1 MTDGPAEATISAL
14 VALGLP
20 ERIAIPL
27 QAVLGPA
34 AAEIVA
40 SDPWAVLSVISV
52 QPERVDAYARSQLGS
67 TVRADDQRR
76 QVALLGWLLARAARD
91 GHTVLP
97 QRVAELALAGYGV
110 DTRDATGA
118 AVAQGQ
124 VAEVDWPGGGLALTR
139 LAIAERAIANAVRAR
154 LASDAGADPVASE
167 GSGSGGLELIVGPAG
182 PARDAAVRSLVAR
195 ARADGMTV
203 MLAAPTLGAAARL
216 SDLESCPALPVGEV
230 AAALTEASPPPPGI
244 LFVEDAHVIE
254 VGAIARLL
262 GAALAVT
269 TVVLAADPVSLR
281 SVDGPG
287 DVVGDVAAWLR
298 RTEPRPDTR
307 PPEPPPGE
315 AVATIDGLVEAVGQG
330 VLLQVESPDKEVVV
344 VPAGDASEA
353 VHRTLQ
359 LVTDAI
365 PRALGIPATDVM
377 VLTPAV
383 RGVAGAAML
392 NAALKSQ
399 LNPGRGSVAGFDV
412 GDRVAFTAPA
422 GRAAAGDVG
431 VAVDARD
438 DSPVID
444 IAGEMVAVPG
454 RVSMPIQHAYALTI
468 ARGQAGRWPAVVVVL
483 PGESAGLLCRSLVR
497 TAFSRAERH
506 LSVVHAA
513 GATLGRAVAHG
524 YDRRRRTLLGG
535 LLDGEPLDAGLLNG
549 GLLDG
554 GPPR

>member
-1 MTDGPAEATISAL
+1 MTDGPADATIGAL

-27 QAVLGPA
+27 QAVLGRA

-52 QPERVDAYARSQLGS
+52 QPERADAYARSRLGS
-67 TVRADDQRR
+67 TARPDDQRR

-110 DTRDATGA
+110 DTKDATGA
-118 AVAQGQ
+118 AIAQGQ
-124 VAEVDWPGGGLALTR
+124 VAEVDWPGGGLARTG
-139 LAIAERAIANAVRAR
+139 LAIAEGAIANAVRPR
-154 LASDAGADPVASE
+154 LGWDAGAGPVA
-167 GSGSGGLELIVGPAG
+167 GDGGGSGGLELIVGPAG
-182 PARDAAVRSLVAR
+182 PAREAAVRSRIAR
-195 ARADGMTV
+195 ARTDGMTV
-203 MLAAPTLGAAARL
+203 MLAAPPPGAAAPL
-216 SDLESCPALPVGEV
+216 SALASCPALPVSEA
-230 AAALTEASPPPPGI
+230 AAALTEASPPPG
-244 LFVEDAHVIE
+244 LLLVEDAHVIE
-254 VGAIARLL
+254 AGTMAGLL
-262 GAALAVT
+262 GAAPAVP
-269 TVVLAADPVSLR
+269 TVVLAAGPVALR

-287 DVVGDVAAWLR
+287 DVVGDLAAWLR
-298 RTEPRPDTR
+298 RTEPPPDTR
-307 PPEPPPGE
+307 PPEPPPRE
-315 AVATIDGLVEAVGQG
+315 AVAIIDGLVEAVGQG
-330 VLLQVESPDKEVVV
+330 ALPPVESPAKGGVV

-399 LNPGRGSVAGFDV
+399 LNPGRGSIAGFDV

-422 GRAAAGDVG
+422 GRAVAGDVG
-431 VAVDARD
+431 VAVEARD
-438 DSPVID
+438 AGPVID

-454 RVSMPIQHAYALTI
+454 RVTMPIQPAYALTI
-468 ARGQAGRWPAVVVVL
+468 ARGQAGRWSAVVVVL
-483 PGESAGLLCRSLVR
+483 PGEAAGLLCRSLVR

-535 LLDGEPLDAGLLNG
+535 LLEGQPLDAGLR
-549 GLLDG
+549 DG
-554 GPPR
+554 APPR

>member
-1 MTDGPAEATISAL
+1 MTDGPADATIGAL

-27 QAVLGPA
+27 QAVLGRA

-52 QPERVDAYARSQLGS
+52 QPERADAYARSRLGS
-67 TVRADDQRR
+67 TARPDDQRR

-110 DTRDATGA
+110 DTKDATGA
-118 AVAQGQ
+118 AIAQGQ
-124 VAEVDWPGGGLALTR
+124 VAEVDWPGGGLARTG
-139 LAIAERAIANAVRAR
+139 LAIAEGAIANAVRPR
-154 LASDAGADPVASE
+154 LGWDAGADPVA
-167 GSGSGGLELIVGPAG
+167 GDGGGSGGLELIVGPAG
-182 PARDAAVRSLVAR
+182 PAREAAVRSRIAR
-195 ARADGMTV
+195 ARTDGMTV

-216 SDLESCPALPVGEV
+216 SDLASCPALPVSEA
-230 AAALTEASPPPPGI
+230 AAALTEASPPPG
-244 LFVEDAHVIE
+244 LLLVEDAHVIE
-254 VGAIARLL
+254 AGTMAGLL
-262 GAALAVT
+262 GAAPAVP
-269 TVVLAADPVSLR
+269 TVVLAADPVALR

-287 DVVGDVAAWLR
+287 DVVGDLAAWLR
-298 RTEPRPDTR
+298 RTEPPPDTR
-307 PPEPPPGE
+307 PPEPPPRE
-315 AVATIDGLVEAVGQG
+315 AVAIIDGLVEAVGQG
-330 VLLQVESPDKEVVV
+330 VLPQVESPDKEVVV

-399 LNPGRGSVAGFDV
+399 LNPGRGSIAGFDV

-422 GRAAAGDVG
+422 GRAVAGDVG
-431 VAVDARD
+431 VAVEARD
-438 DSPVID
+438 AGPVID

-454 RVSMPIQHAYALTI
+454 RVTMPIQPAYALTI

-483 PGESAGLLCRSLVR
+483 PGEAAGLLCRSLVR

-535 LLDGEPLDAGLLNG
+535 LLEGKPPDAGH
-549 GLLDG
+549 LDG
-554 GPPR
+554 GPLR

>member
-1 MTDGPAEATISAL
+1 MTDGPADATIGAL

-27 QAVLGPA
+27 QAVLGRA

-52 QPERVDAYARSQLGS
+52 QPERVDAYARSRLGS
-67 TVRADDQRR
+67 TARPDDQRR

-110 DTRDATGA
+110 DTKDATGA
-118 AVAQGQ
+118 AIAQGQ
-124 VAEVDWPGGGLALTR
+124 VAEVDWPGGGLARTG
-139 LAIAERAIANAVRAR
+139 LAIAEGAIANAVRPR
-154 LASDAGADPVASE
+154 LGWDAGADPVA
-167 GSGSGGLELIVGPAG
+167 GDGGASGGLELIVGPVG
-182 PARDAAVRSLVAR
+182 PAREAAVRSRIAR
-195 ARADGMTV
+195 ARTDGMTV

-216 SDLESCPALPVGEV
+216 SDLASCPALPVSEA
-230 AAALTEASPPPPGI
+230 AAALTEASPPPG
-244 LFVEDAHVIE
+244 LLLVEDAHVIE
-254 VGAIARLL
+254 VGTMAGLL
-262 GAALAVT
+262 GAAPAVP
-269 TVVLAADPVSLR
+269 TVVLAADPVALR

-287 DVVGDVAAWLR
+287 DVVGDLAAWLR
-298 RTEPRPDTR
+298 RTEPPPDTR
-307 PPEPPPGE
+307 PPEPPPRE
-315 AVATIDGLVEAVGQG
+315 AVAIIDGLVEAVGQG
-330 VLLQVESPDKEVVV
+330 VLPQVESPDKEVVV

-399 LNPGRGSVAGFDV
+399 LNPGRGSIAGFDV

-422 GRAAAGDVG
+422 GRAVAGDVG
-431 VAVDARD
+431 VAVEARD
-438 DSPVID
+438 AGPVID

-454 RVSMPIQHAYALTI
+454 RVTMPIQPAYALTI

-483 PGESAGLLCRSLVR
+483 PGEAAGLLCRSLVR

-535 LLDGEPLDAGLLNG
+535 LLEGQPLDAGLR
-549 GLLDG
+549 DG
-554 GPPR
+554 APPR

>member
-1 MTDGPAEATISAL
+1 MTDGPADATITAL

-52 QPERVDAYARSQLGS
+52 QPERVDAYARSRLGS
-67 TVRADDQRR
+67 SARPDDQRR

-110 DTRDATGA
+110 DTKNATGA

-124 VAEVDWPGGGLALTR
+124 VAEVDWPGGGLALTG
-139 LAIAERAIANAVRAR
+139 LAIAERAVANAVRPR
-154 LASDAGADPVASE
+154 LASDASADPVASD
-167 GSGSGGLELIVGPAG
+167 GGAPGGLELIVGPAG
-182 PARDAAVRSLVAR
+182 PARDAAVLSRVAR

-203 MLAAPTLGAAARL
+203 ILAAPTRGAAARL
-216 SDLESCPALPVGEV
+216 SDLASCPALPVGE
-230 AAALTEASPPPPGI
+230 ATAALTEASSPPG
-244 LFVEDAHVIE
+244 LLLVEDAHVIE
-254 VGAIARLL
+254 VGTMARLL
-262 GAALAVT
+262 GAAPSVP
-269 TVVLAADPVSLR
+269 TVVLAADPVALR

-287 DVVGDVAAWLR
+287 DVVGDLAAWLR
-298 RTEPRPDTR
+298 RTGPAPDAR
-307 PPEPPPGE
+307 PPEPPPRG
-315 AVATIDGLVEAVGQG
+315 AVAIIDGLVEAVGQG
-330 VLLQVESPDKEVVV
+330 VLLQVESPGKEVVV

-353 VHRTLQ
+353 VHRALQ
-359 LVTDAI
+359 LMTDAI

-399 LNPGRGSVAGFDV
+399 LNPGRGSIAGFDV

-431 VAVDARD
+431 VVVDTRD
-438 DSPVID
+438 AGPAID
-444 IAGEMVAVPG
+444 IAGEMVAMPG

-468 ARGQAGRWPAVVVVL
+468 ARAQAGRWPAVVVVL
-483 PGESAGLLCRSLVR
+483 PGEAAGLLCRSLVR

-535 LLDGEPLDAGLLNG
+535 LLEGKPPDAGH
-549 GLLDG
+549 LDG
-554 GPPR
+554 GPLR

>member
-1 MTDGPAEATISAL
+1 MTDGPADATISAL

-52 QPERVDAYARSQLGS
+52 QPERVDAYARSRLGS

-110 DTRDATGA
+110 DTKDATGA

-154 LASDAGADPVASE
+154 LASDAGGDPVASE

-182 PARDAAVRSLVAR
+182 PARDAAVRSRVAR

-216 SDLESCPALPVGEV
+216 SDLESCPALPVSEV

-244 LFVEDAHVIE
+244 LLVEDAHVIE

-262 GAALAVT
+262 GAAPAVT
-269 TVVLAADPVSLR
+269 TVVLAADPVALR
-281 SVDGPG
+281 SVAPRRRRRRRGG
-287 DVVGDVAAWLR
+287 LAATKPSHG
-298 RTEPRPDTR
+298 RTRT
-307 PPEPPPGE
+307 PEPPPDE
-315 AVATIDGLVEAVGQG
+315 AVATIDGLVEAAGQG

-344 VPAGDASEA
+344 VPRAMP
-353 VHRTLQ
+353 
-359 LVTDAI
+359 
-365 PRALGIPATDVM
+365 PR
-377 VLTPAV
+377 
-383 RGVAGAAML
+383 R
-392 NAALKSQ
+392 S
-399 LNPGRGSVAGFDV
+399 
-412 GDRVAFTAPA
+412 TAP
-422 GRAAAGDVG
+422 
-431 VAVDARD
+431 
-438 DSPVID
+438 S
-444 IAGEMVAVPG
+444 
-454 RVSMPIQHAYALTI
+454 S
-468 ARGQAGRWPAVVVVL
+468 
-483 PGESAGLLCRSLVR
+483 S
-497 TAFSRAERH
+497 
-506 LSVVHAA
+506 
-513 GATLGRAVAHG
+513 
-524 YDRRRRTLLGG
+524 
-535 LLDGEPLDAGLLNG
+535 
-549 GLLDG
+549 
-554 GPPR
+554 

>member
-1 MTDGPAEATISAL
+1 MTDGPADATISAL

-52 QPERVDAYARSQLGS
+52 QPERVDTYARSRLGS
-67 TVRADDQRR
+67 TARPDDQRR

-97 QRVAELALAGYGV
+97 QRVAELALASYGV
-110 DTRDATGA
+110 DTKDATGA

-124 VAEVDWPGGGLALTR
+124 VAEVDWPGGGLALTG
-139 LAIAERAIANAVRAR
+139 LATAERAIANAVRPR
-154 LASDAGADPVASE
+154 LARVAGDDPVASD

-182 PARDAAVRSLVAR
+182 SARDAAVRSRVAR

-216 SDLESCPALPVGEV
+216 SDLASCPALPVSEA
-230 AAALTEASPPPPGI
+230 AAALTEASPPPG
-244 LFVEDAHVIE
+244 LLLVEDAHVIE
-254 VGAIARLL
+254 VGTMARLL
-262 GAALAVT
+262 GAAQAVP
-269 TVVLAADPVSLR
+269 TVVLAADLVALG

-287 DVVGDVAAWLR
+287 DVVGDLATWLR
-298 RTEPRPDTR
+298 RAEPPPDPR
-307 PPEPPPGE
+307 PPEPPPRG
-315 AVATIDGLVEAVGQG
+315 AVAIIDGLVEAVGQG
-330 VLLQVESPDKEVVV
+330 VLLQVESPGKEVVV
-344 VPAGDASEA
+344 VPAGGASEA

-383 RGVAGAAML
+383 GGVAGVAML

-399 LNPGRGSVAGFDV
+399 LNPGLGSIAGFDV

-422 GRAAAGDVG
+422 GRAVAGDVG

-438 DSPVID
+438 AGPVID

-454 RVSMPIQHAYALTI
+454 RVSMPIQPAYALTI

-483 PGESAGLLCRSLVR
+483 PGEAAGLLCRSLVR

-513 GATLGRAVAHG
+513 GTVLGRAVAHG
-524 YDRRRRTLLGG
+524 YDRRRRTLLGR
-535 LLDGEPLDAGLLNG
+535 LLEGEPLDT

-554 GPPR
+554 GSPR

>member
-34 AAEIVA
+34 AADIVA

-52 QPERVDAYARSQLGS
+52 QPERVDAYARSRLGS
-67 TVRADDQRR
+67 TARPDDQRR
-76 QVALLGWLLARAARD
+76 QVALLSWLLARAARD

-97 QRVAELALAGYGV
+97 QPMADLALAGYGV
-110 DTRDATGA
+110 DTKDATGA

-124 VAEVDWPGGGLALTR
+124 VAEVDWPGGGLALAD
-139 LAIAERAIANAVRAR
+139 LAIAEQAIANAVRPR
-154 LASDAGADPVASE
+154 LAWDAGADPVA
-167 GSGSGGLELIVGPAG
+167 GDGGRPGGLDLIVGPAG
-182 PARDAAVRSLVAR
+182 PARDAAVRSRVAR
-195 ARADGMTV
+195 AWADGMTV

-216 SDLESCPALPVGEV
+216 SDVASCPALPVSEA
-230 AAALTEASPPPPGI
+230 AAALTEASPPPG
-244 LFVEDAHVIE
+244 LLLVEDAHVIE
-254 VGAIARLL
+254 VGTMALLL
-262 GAALAVT
+262 GVAPAVP
-269 TVVLAADPVSLR
+269 TVVLAADPVALR

-287 DVVGDVAAWLR
+287 DVVGDLAAWLR
-298 RTEPRPDTR
+298 RRPEPPPDTR
-307 PPEPPPGE
+307 PPEPPPRE
-315 AVATIDGLVEAVGQG
+315 AVAIIDGLVEAVGEG
-330 VLLQVESPDKEVVV
+330 VLPQVDSPGKEVVV

-383 RGVAGAAML
+383 RGGAGAAML

-399 LNPGRGSVAGFDV
+399 LNPGRGSIAGFDV

-422 GRAAAGDVG
+422 GRAVAGDVG
-431 VAVDARD
+431 VAVEARD
-438 DSPVID
+438 AGPVID

-454 RVSMPIQHAYALTI
+454 RVTMPIQPAYALTI

-483 PGESAGLLCRSLVR
+483 PGEAAGLLCRSLVR

-524 YDRRRRTLLGG
+524 YDRRRRTALGRLLEGQ
-535 LLDGEPLDAGLLNG
+535 PLDAGH
-549 GLLDG
+549 LDG
-554 GPPR
+554 APSR

>member
-1 MTDGPAEATISAL
+1 MTDGPADATIGAL
-14 VALGLP
+14 VTLGLP

-27 QAVLGPA
+27 QAVLGRA

-52 QPERVDAYARSQLGS
+52 QPERVDAYARSRLGS
-67 TVRADDQRR
+67 TARPDDQRR

-110 DTRDATGA
+110 DTKDATGA
-118 AVAQGQ
+118 AIAQGQ
-124 VAEVDWPGGGLALTR
+124 VAEVDWPGGGLARTG
-139 LAIAERAIANAVRAR
+139 LAIAEEAIANAVRPR
-154 LASDAGADPVASE
+154 LGWDAGADPVA
-167 GSGSGGLELIVGPAG
+167 GDGGASGGLELIVGPVG
-182 PARDAAVRSLVAR
+182 PAREAAVRSRIAR
-195 ARADGMTV
+195 ARTDGMTV

-216 SDLESCPALPVGEV
+216 SDLESCPALPVSEA
-230 AAALTEASPPPPGI
+230 AAALTEASPPPG
-244 LFVEDAHVIE
+244 LLLVEDAHVIE
-254 VGAIARLL
+254 AGTMAGLL
-262 GAALAVT
+262 GAAPAVP
-269 TVVLAADPVSLR
+269 TVVLAADPVALR

-287 DVVGDVAAWLR
+287 DVVGDLAAWLR
-298 RTEPRPDTR
+298 RTEPPPDTR
-307 PPEPPPGE
+307 PPEPPPRE
-315 AVATIDGLVEAVGQG
+315 AVAIIDGLVEAVGQG
-330 VLLQVESPDKEVVV
+330 VLPQVESPDKEVVV

-399 LNPGRGSVAGFDV
+399 LNPGRGSIAGFDV

-422 GRAAAGDVG
+422 GRAVAGDVG
-431 VAVDARD
+431 VAVEARD
-438 DSPVID
+438 AGPVID

-454 RVSMPIQHAYALTI
+454 RVTMPIQPAYALTI

-483 PGESAGLLCRSLVR
+483 PGEAAGLLCRSLVR

-535 LLDGEPLDAGLLNG
+535 LLEGQPLDAGLR
-549 GLLDG
+549 DG
-554 GPPR
+554 APPR

>member
-1 MTDGPAEATISAL
+1 MTDGPADATIGAL
-14 VALGLP
+14 VTLGLP

-27 QAVLGPA
+27 QAVLGRA

-52 QPERVDAYARSQLGS
+52 QPERVDAYARSRLGS
-67 TVRADDQRR
+67 TARPDDQRR

-110 DTRDATGA
+110 DTKDATGA
-118 AVAQGQ
+118 AIARGQ
-124 VAEVDWPGGGLALTR
+124 VAEVDWPGGGLARTG
-139 LAIAERAIANAVRAR
+139 LAIAEGAIANAVRPR
-154 LASDAGADPVASE
+154 LAWDAGADPVAGDS
-167 GSGSGGLELIVGPAG
+167 GGSGGLELIVGPAG
-182 PARDAAVRSLVAR
+182 PAREAAVRSRIAR
-195 ARADGMTV
+195 ARTDGMTV

-216 SDLESCPALPVGEV
+216 SDLASCPALPVSEA
-230 AAALTEASPPPPGI
+230 AAALTEASPPPG
-244 LFVEDAHVIE
+244 LLLVEDAHVIE
-254 VGAIARLL
+254 AGTMAGLL
-262 GAALAVT
+262 GAAPAVP
-269 TVVLAADPVSLR
+269 TVVLAADPVALR

-287 DVVGDVAAWLR
+287 DVVGDLAAWLR
-298 RTEPRPDTR
+298 RTEPPPDTR
-307 PPEPPPGE
+307 PPEPPPRE
-315 AVATIDGLVEAVGQG
+315 AVANIDGLVEAVGQG
-330 VLLQVESPDKEVVV
+330 VLPQVESPDKEVVV

-399 LNPGRGSVAGFDV
+399 LNPGRGSIAGFDV

-422 GRAAAGDVG
+422 GRAVAGDVG
-431 VAVDARD
+431 VAVEARD
-438 DSPVID
+438 AGPVID

-454 RVSMPIQHAYALTI
+454 RVTMPIQPAYALTI

-483 PGESAGLLCRSLVR
+483 PGEAAGLLCRSLVR

-535 LLDGEPLDAGLLNG
+535 LLEGQPLDAGLR
-549 GLLDG
+549 DG
-554 GPPR
+554 APPR

>member
-1 MTDGPAEATISAL
+1 MIDGPADATTSAL

-20 ERIAIPL
+20 DRIAIPL

-52 QPERVDAYARSQLGS
+52 QPERVDVYARSRLGS
-67 TVRADDQRR
+67 TARPDDQRR

-97 QRVAELALAGYGV
+97 QRLAELALAGYGV
-110 DTRDATGA
+110 DTKDATGA
-118 AVAQGQ
+118 AVARGQ
-124 VAEVDWPGGGLALTR
+124 VAEVDWPGGGLALTG
-139 LAIAERAIANAVRAR
+139 LAIAEGAIANAVRPR
-154 LASDAGADPVASE
+154 LAWDAGADPVA
-167 GSGSGGLELIVGPAG
+167 GDGGGSGGLELIVGPAG
-182 PARDAAVRSLVAR
+182 PAREAAVRSRIAR
-195 ARADGMTV
+195 ARTDGMTV

-216 SDLESCPALPVGEV
+216 SDLASCPALPVSEA
-230 AAALTEASPPPPGI
+230 AAALTEASPPPG
-244 LFVEDAHVIE
+244 LLLVEDAHVIE
-254 VGAIARLL
+254 AGTMAGLL
-262 GAALAVT
+262 GAAPAVP
-269 TVVLAADPVSLR
+269 TVVLAADPVALR

-287 DVVGDVAAWLR
+287 DVVGDLAAWLR
-298 RTEPRPDTR
+298 RTEPPPDTR
-307 PPEPPPGE
+307 PPEPPPRE
-315 AVATIDGLVEAVGQG
+315 AVAIIDGLVEAVGQG
-330 VLLQVESPDKEVVV
+330 VLPQVESPDKEVVV

-383 RGVAGAAML
+383 KGVAGAAML

-399 LNPGRGSVAGFDV
+399 LNPGRGSIAGFDV

-422 GRAAAGDVG
+422 GHAVAGDVG
-431 VAVDARD
+431 VAVEAREAG
-438 DSPVID
+438 PVID

-454 RVSMPIQHAYALTI
+454 RVTMPIQPAYALTI

-483 PGESAGLLCRSLVR
+483 PGEAAGLLCRSLVR
-497 TAFSRAERH
+497 TAFSRAELH

-535 LLDGEPLDAGLLNG
+535 LLEGEPLDAGLR
-549 GLLDG
+549 DG
-554 GPPR
+554 APPR

>member
-1 MTDGPAEATISAL
+1 MTDGPADATIGAL

-27 QAVLGPA
+27 QAVLGRA

-52 QPERVDAYARSQLGS
+52 QPERVDAYARSRLGS
-67 TVRADDQRR
+67 TARPDDQRR

-110 DTRDATGA
+110 DTKDATGA
-118 AVAQGQ
+118 AIAQGQ
-124 VAEVDWPGGGLALTR
+124 VAEVGWPGGGLARTG
-139 LAIAERAIANAVRAR
+139 LAIAEGAIANAVRPR
-154 LASDAGADPVASE
+154 LAWDAGADPVA
-167 GSGSGGLELIVGPAG
+167 GDGGGSGGLELIVGPAG
-182 PARDAAVRSLVAR
+182 PAREAAVRSRIAR
-195 ARADGMTV
+195 ARTDGMTV

-216 SDLESCPALPVGEV
+216 SDLASCPALPVSEA
-230 AAALTEASPPPPGI
+230 AAALTEASPPPG
-244 LFVEDAHVIE
+244 LLLVEDAHVIE
-254 VGAIARLL
+254 VGTMAGLL
-262 GAALAVT
+262 GAAPAVP
-269 TVVLAADPVSLR
+269 TVVLAADPVALR

-287 DVVGDVAAWLR
+287 DVVGDLAAWLR
-298 RTEPRPDTR
+298 RTEPPPDTR
-307 PPEPPPGE
+307 PPKPPPRE
-315 AVATIDGLVEAVGQG
+315 AVANIDGLVEAVGQG
-330 VLLQVESPDKEVVV
+330 VLPQVESPDKEVVV

-399 LNPGRGSVAGFDV
+399 LNPGRGSIAGFDV

-422 GRAAAGDVG
+422 GRAVAGDVG
-431 VAVDARD
+431 VAVEARD
-438 DSPVID
+438 AGPVID

-454 RVSMPIQHAYALTI
+454 RVTMPIQPAYALTI

-483 PGESAGLLCRSLVR
+483 PGEAAGLLCRSLVR

-535 LLDGEPLDAGLLNG
+535 LLEGQPLDAGLR
-549 GLLDG
+549 DG
-554 GPPR
+554 APPR

>member
-1 MTDGPAEATISAL
+1 MTDGPADATIGAL

-27 QAVLGPA
+27 QAVLGRA

-52 QPERVDAYARSQLGS
+52 QPERVDAYARSRLGS
-67 TVRADDQRR
+67 TARPDDQRR

-110 DTRDATGA
+110 DTKDATGA
-118 AVAQGQ
+118 AIAQGQ
-124 VAEVDWPGGGLALTR
+124 VAEVDWPGGGLARTG
-139 LAIAERAIANAVRAR
+139 LAIAEGAIANAVRPR
-154 LASDAGADPVASE
+154 LAWDAGADPVA
-167 GSGSGGLELIVGPAG
+167 GDGGGSGGLELIVGPAG
-182 PARDAAVRSLVAR
+182 PAREAADRSRIAR
-195 ARADGMTV
+195 ARTDGMTV

-216 SDLESCPALPVGEV
+216 SDLASCPALPVSEA
-230 AAALTEASPPPPGI
+230 AAALTEASPPPG
-244 LFVEDAHVIE
+244 LLLVEDAHVIE
-254 VGAIARLL
+254 AGTMAGLL
-262 GAALAVT
+262 GAAPAVP
-269 TVVLAADPVSLR
+269 TVVLAADPVALR

-287 DVVGDVAAWLR
+287 DVVGDLAAWLR
-298 RTEPRPDTR
+298 RTEPPPDTR
-307 PPEPPPGE
+307 PPEPPPRE

-330 VLLQVESPDKEVVV
+330 VLPQVESPDKEVVV

-399 LNPGRGSVAGFDV
+399 LNPGRGSIAGFDV

-422 GRAAAGDVG
+422 GRAVAGDVG
-431 VAVDARD
+431 VAVEARD
-438 DSPVID
+438 AGPVID

-454 RVSMPIQHAYALTI
+454 RVTMLIQPAYALTI

-483 PGESAGLLCRSLVR
+483 PGEAAGLLCRSLVR

-535 LLDGEPLDAGLLNG
+535 LLEGQPLDAGLR
-549 GLLDG
+549 DG
-554 GPPR
+554 TPPR

>member
-1 MTDGPAEATISAL
+1 MTDGPADATIGAL

-27 QAVLGPA
+27 QAVLGRA

-52 QPERVDAYARSQLGS
+52 QPERVDAYARSRLGS
-67 TVRADDQRR
+67 TARPDDQRR

-110 DTRDATGA
+110 DTKDATGA
-118 AVAQGQ
+118 AIAQGQ
-124 VAEVDWPGGGLALTR
+124 VAEVDWPGGGLARTG
-139 LAIAERAIANAVRAR
+139 LAIAEGAIANAVRPR
-154 LASDAGADPVASE
+154 LAGDAGADPVA
-167 GSGSGGLELIVGPAG
+167 GDGGGSGGLELIVGPAG
-182 PARDAAVRSLVAR
+182 PAREAAVRSRIAR
-195 ARADGMTV
+195 ARTDGMTV

-216 SDLESCPALPVGEV
+216 SDLASCPALPVSEA
-230 AAALTEASPPPPGI
+230 AAALTEASPPPG
-244 LFVEDAHVIE
+244 LLLVEDAHVIE
-254 VGAIARLL
+254 AGTMAGLL
-262 GAALAVT
+262 GAAPAVP
-269 TVVLAADPVSLR
+269 TVVLAADPVALR

-287 DVVGDVAAWLR
+287 DVVGDLAAWLR
-298 RTEPRPDTR
+298 RTEPPPDTR
-307 PPEPPPGE
+307 PPEPPPRE
-315 AVATIDGLVEAVGQG
+315 AVAIIDGLVEAVGQG
-330 VLLQVESPDKEVVV
+330 VLPQVESPDKEVVV

-399 LNPGRGSVAGFDV
+399 LNPGRGSIAGFDV

-422 GRAAAGDVG
+422 GRAVAGDVG
-431 VAVDARD
+431 VAVEARD
-438 DSPVID
+438 AGPVID

-454 RVSMPIQHAYALTI
+454 RVTMPIQPAYALTI

-483 PGESAGLLCRSLVR
+483 PGEAAGLLCRSLVR

-535 LLDGEPLDAGLLNG
+535 LLEGQPLDAGLR
-549 GLLDG
+549 DG
-554 GPPR
+554 APPR

>member
-1 MTDGPAEATISAL
+1 MTDGPADATIGAL

-27 QAVLGPA
+27 QAVLGRA

-52 QPERVDAYARSQLGS
+52 QPERVDAYARSRLGS
-67 TVRADDQRR
+67 TARPDDQRR

-110 DTRDATGA
+110 DTKDATGA
-118 AVAQGQ
+118 AIAQGQ
-124 VAEVDWPGGGLALTR
+124 VAEVDWPGGGLARTD
-139 LAIAERAIANAVRAR
+139 LAIAEGAIANAVRPR
-154 LASDAGADPVASE
+154 LAWDAGADPVA
-167 GSGSGGLELIVGPAG
+167 GDGGGSGGLELIVGPAG
-182 PARDAAVRSLVAR
+182 PAREAAVLSRIAR
-195 ARADGMTV
+195 ARTDGMTV

-216 SDLESCPALPVGEV
+216 SDLASCPALPVSEA
-230 AAALTEASPPPPGI
+230 AAALTEASPPPG
-244 LFVEDAHVIE
+244 LLLVEDAHVIE
-254 VGAIARLL
+254 VGTMAGLL
-262 GAALAVT
+262 GAAPAVP
-269 TVVLAADPVSLR
+269 TVVLAADPVALR

-287 DVVGDVAAWLR
+287 DVVGDLAAWLR
-298 RTEPRPDTR
+298 RTEPPPDTR
-307 PPEPPPGE
+307 LPEPPPRE
-315 AVATIDGLVEAVGQG
+315 AVANIDGLVEAVGQG
-330 VLLQVESPDKEVVV
+330 VLPQVESPDKEVVV

-399 LNPGRGSVAGFDV
+399 LNPGRGSIAGFDV

-422 GRAAAGDVG
+422 GRAVAGDVG
-431 VAVDARD
+431 VAVEARD
-438 DSPVID
+438 AGPVID

-454 RVSMPIQHAYALTI
+454 RVTMPIQPAYALTI

-483 PGESAGLLCRSLVR
+483 PGEAAGLLCRSLVR

-535 LLDGEPLDAGLLNG
+535 LLEGEPLDAGLR
-549 GLLDG
+549 DG
-554 GPPR
+554 APPR

>member
-1 MTDGPAEATISAL
+1 MTDGPANATISAL

-27 QAVLGPA
+27 QAVLGRA

-52 QPERVDAYARSQLGS
+52 QPERVDAYARSRLGS
-67 TVRADDQRR
+67 TARPDDQRR

-110 DTRDATGA
+110 DTKDATGA
-118 AVAQGQ
+118 AIAQGQ
-124 VAEVDWPGGGLALTR
+124 VAEVDWPGGGLARTG
-139 LAIAERAIANAVRAR
+139 LAIAEEAIANAVRPR
-154 LASDAGADPVASE
+154 LGWDAGADPVA
-167 GSGSGGLELIVGPAG
+167 GDGGASGGLELIVGAVG
-182 PARDAAVRSLVAR
+182 PAREAAVRSRIAR
-195 ARADGMTV
+195 ARTDGMTV

-216 SDLESCPALPVGEV
+216 SDLASCPALPVSEA
-230 AAALTEASPPPPGI
+230 AAALTEASPPPG
-244 LFVEDAHVIE
+244 LLLVEDAHVIE
-254 VGAIARLL
+254 AGTMAGLL
-262 GAALAVT
+262 GAAPAVP
-269 TVVLAADPVSLR
+269 TVVLAADPVALR

-287 DVVGDVAAWLR
+287 DVVGDLAAWLR
-298 RTEPRPDTR
+298 RTEPPPDTR
-307 PPEPPPGE
+307 PPEPPPRE
-315 AVATIDGLVEAVGQG
+315 AVAIIDGLVEAVGQG
-330 VLLQVESPDKEVVV
+330 VLPQVESPDKEVVV

-399 LNPGRGSVAGFDV
+399 LNPGRGSIAGFDV

-422 GRAAAGDVG
+422 GRAVAGDVG
-431 VAVDARD
+431 VAVEARD
-438 DSPVID
+438 AGPVID

-454 RVSMPIQHAYALTI
+454 RVTMPIQPAYALTI

-483 PGESAGLLCRSLVR
+483 PGEAAGLLCRSLVR

-535 LLDGEPLDAGLLNG
+535 LLEGQPLDAGLR
-549 GLLDG
+549 DG
-554 GPPR
+554 APPR

>member
-1 MTDGPAEATISAL
+1 MTDGPADATIGAL

-27 QAVLGPA
+27 QAVLGRA

-52 QPERVDAYARSQLGS
+52 QPERVDAYARSRLGS
-67 TVRADDQRR
+67 TARPDDQRR

-110 DTRDATGA
+110 DTKDATGA
-118 AVAQGQ
+118 AIAQGQ
-124 VAEVDWPGGGLALTR
+124 VAEVDWPGGGLARTG
-139 LAIAERAIANAVRAR
+139 LAIAEGAIANAVRPR
-154 LASDAGADPVASE
+154 LGWDAGADPVA
-167 GSGSGGLELIVGPAG
+167 GDGGGSGGLELIVGPAG
-182 PARDAAVRSLVAR
+182 PAREAAVRSRIAR
-195 ARADGMTV
+195 ARTDGMTV

-216 SDLESCPALPVGEV
+216 SDLASCPALPVSEA
-230 AAALTEASPPPPGI
+230 AAALTEASPPPG
-244 LFVEDAHVIE
+244 LLLVEDAHVIE
-254 VGAIARLL
+254 AGTMAGLL
-262 GAALAVT
+262 GAAPAVP
-269 TVVLAADPVSLR
+269 TVVLAADPVALR

-287 DVVGDVAAWLR
+287 DVVGDLAAWLR
-298 RTEPRPDTR
+298 RTEPPPDTR
-307 PPEPPPGE
+307 PPEPPPRE
-315 AVATIDGLVEAVGQG
+315 AVAIIDGLVEAVGQG
-330 VLLQVESPDKEVVV
+330 VLPQVESPDKEVVV

-399 LNPGRGSVAGFDV
+399 LNPGRGSIAGFDV

-422 GRAAAGDVG
+422 GRAVAGDVG
-431 VAVDARD
+431 VAVEARD
-438 DSPVID
+438 AGPVID

-454 RVSMPIQHAYALTI
+454 RVTMPIQPAYALTI

-483 PGESAGLLCRSLVR
+483 PGEAAGLLCRSLVR

-535 LLDGEPLDAGLLNG
+535 LLEGQPLDAGLR
-549 GLLDG
+549 DG
-554 GPPR
+554 APPR

>member
-1 MTDGPAEATISAL
+1 MTDGPANATISAL

-27 QAVLGPA
+27 QAVLGRA

-52 QPERVDAYARSQLGS
+52 QPERVDAYARSRLGS
-67 TVRADDQRR
+67 TARPNDQRR
-76 QVALLGWLLARAARD
+76 QVALLSWLLARAARD

-110 DTRDATGA
+110 DTKDATGA
-118 AVAQGQ
+118 AIAQGQ
-124 VAEVDWPGGGLALTR
+124 VAEVDWPGGGLARTG
-139 LAIAERAIANAVRAR
+139 LAIAEEAIANAVRPR
-154 LASDAGADPVASE
+154 LAWDAGADPVA
-167 GSGSGGLELIVGPAG
+167 GDGGGSGGLELIVGPVG
-182 PARDAAVRSLVAR
+182 PAREAAVRSRIAR
-195 ARADGMTV
+195 ARTDGMMV

-216 SDLESCPALPVGEV
+216 SDLASCPALPVSEA
-230 AAALTEASPPPPGI
+230 AAALTEASPPPG
-244 LFVEDAHVIE
+244 LLLVEDAHVIE
-254 VGAIARLL
+254 VGTMAGLL
-262 GAALAVT
+262 GAAPAVP
-269 TVVLAADPVSLR
+269 TVVLAADPVALR

-287 DVVGDVAAWLR
+287 DVVGDLAAWLR
-298 RTEPRPDTR
+298 RTEPPPDTR
-307 PPEPPPGE
+307 PPEPPPRE
-315 AVATIDGLVEAVGQG
+315 AVANIDGLVEAVGQG
-330 VLLQVESPDKEVVV
+330 VLPQVESPDKEVVV
-344 VPAGDASEA
+344 VPAGNASEA

-399 LNPGRGSVAGFDV
+399 LNPGRGSIAGFDV

-422 GRAAAGDVG
+422 GRAVAGDVG
-431 VAVDARD
+431 VAVEARD
-438 DSPVID
+438 AGPVID

-454 RVSMPIQHAYALTI
+454 RVTMPIQPAYALTI

-535 LLDGEPLDAGLLNG
+535 LLEGQPLDAGLR
-549 GLLDG
+549 DG
-554 GPPR
+554 APPR

>member
-1 MTDGPAEATISAL
+1 MTDGPADATISAL

-52 QPERVDAYARSQLGS
+52 QPERVDAYARSRLGS
-67 TVRADDQRR
+67 TASPDDQRR

-110 DTRDATGA
+110 DTKDATGA

-124 VAEVDWPGGGLALTR
+124 VAEVDWPGGGLALTG
-139 LAIAERAIANAVRAR
+139 LAIAERAIANAVRPR
-154 LASDAGADPVASE
+154 LARDAGADPVASD
-167 GSGSGGLELIVGPAG
+167 GGGPGGLELIVGPAG
-182 PARDAAVRSLVAR
+182 SARDAAVSSRVAR
-195 ARADGMTV
+195 ARADGMRV

-216 SDLESCPALPVGEV
+216 SDLASCPALPVSEA
-230 AAALTEASPPPPGI
+230 AAALTEASPPPG
-244 LFVEDAHVIE
+244 LLLVEDAHVIE
-254 VGAIARLL
+254 VGTMARLL
-262 GAALAVT
+262 GAAPAVP
-269 TVVLAADPVSLR
+269 TVVVAADPVALG

-287 DVVGDVAAWLR
+287 DVVGDLATWLR
-298 RTEPRPDTR
+298 RAEPPPDTR
-307 PPEPPPGE
+307 PPEPPPSG
-315 AVATIDGLVEAVGQG
+315 AVAIIDGLVEAVGQG
-330 VLLQVESPDKEVVV
+330 VLLQVESPGKEVVV

-392 NAALKSQ
+392 NAALKSE
-399 LNPGRGSVAGFDV
+399 LNPGLGSIAGFDV

-422 GRAAAGDVG
+422 GRAVAGDVG
-431 VAVDARD
+431 VAVDAD
-438 DSPVID
+438 DAGPVID

-454 RVSMPIQHAYALTI
+454 HVSMPIQHAYALTI

-483 PGESAGLLCRSLVR
+483 PGEAAGLLCRSLVR

-524 YDRRRRTLLGG
+524 YDRRRRTLLGR
-535 LLDGEPLDAGLLNG
+535 LLEGEPLDT